1 MVSYLEAGK
10 VSKTLVQYAKD
21 SNSLKYVDK
30 SDVSAMRASLGLS
43 PNQNKN
49 NNRTVHSSLELDR
62 LRSENLSMNEKL
74 QKMRVEL
81 TENSTRSVT

>member
-1 MVSYLEAGK
+1 M
-10 VSKTLVQYAKD
+10 
-21 SNSLKYVDK
+21 KYVDK
-30 SDVSAMRASLGLS
+30 SDVGAMRASLGLS

-62 LRSENLSMNEKL
+62 LRSENISMNEKL

-81 TENSTRSVT
+81 TENSTRFVQLELIR